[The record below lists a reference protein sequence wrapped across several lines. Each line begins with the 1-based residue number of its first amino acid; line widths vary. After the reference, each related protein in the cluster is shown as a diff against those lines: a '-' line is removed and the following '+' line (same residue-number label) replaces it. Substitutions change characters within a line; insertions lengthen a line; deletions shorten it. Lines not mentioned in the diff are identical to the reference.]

1 MAATVRD
8 VARKV
13 GVSQEMRD
21 RIQAAIAEL
30 NYAPSEVAASLTS
43 SRTELIGMIAP
54 DPGMLL

>member
-13 GVSQEMRD
+13 GVSQEVRD

-30 NYAPSEVAASLTS
+30 NYAPSKVVASLTS
-43 SRTELIGMIAP
+43 SKTELIGLIVP
-54 DPGMLL
+54 NYRMLL

>member
-8 VARKV
+8 MARTV
-13 GVSQEMRD
+13 GVSQETRE

-43 SRTELIGMIAP
+43 PRTELIGMIVP
-54 DPGMLL
+54 NYLMLL